1 MSKEITVIKEV
12 FPKPLRI
19 FCGFKRLLLLS
30 SRYGKTE
37 KKISKNVKITID
49 LKTIENL
56 SIE

>member
-1 MSKEITVIKEV
+1 MSKEITVIKEI

-19 FCGFKRLLLLS
+19 FCGFKDCYYYRLDME
-30 SRYGKTE
+30 KQ

>member
-1 MSKEITVIKEV
+1 MSKEITINEV

-30 SRYGKTE
+30 SRYGKIE

-49 LKTIENL
+49 LNTIENL
-56 SIE
+56 SI